1 MRIGDGDITTDKMK
15 LSDLIDLYK
24 DKTFDEN
31 PNNNTIIR
39 VYDKDTHKLILFVYN
54 GENDYKLDS
63 KEDIPMDN
71 LNVDVD
77 SVGITYD
84 VRIIV
89 NVDGR

>member
-1 MRIGDGDITTDKMK
+1 MK

-31 PNNNTIIR
+31 PNNSTIIR
-39 VYDKDTHKLILFVYN
+39 VYDKDTHKLVLFVYN
-54 GENDYKLDS
+54 GNSDYKLNN
-63 KEDIPMDN
+63 KDIPMDR